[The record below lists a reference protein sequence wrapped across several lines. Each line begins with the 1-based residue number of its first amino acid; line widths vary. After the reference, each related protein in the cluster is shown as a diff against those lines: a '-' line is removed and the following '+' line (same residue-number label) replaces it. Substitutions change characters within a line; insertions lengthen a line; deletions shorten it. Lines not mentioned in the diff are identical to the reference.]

1 MSLWHL
7 SRWHTPLERQNKA
20 LVMPGKLNEIYATH
34 NWASQPEVMTRK
46 NLQNWERPVE
56 GLCPFHRKLL
66 TFRWKLCT
74 LKPCLHHTT
83 CCQTGYTTRFD
94 NRLNE
99 QWLFVQHGCQ
109 TGLTTVLTTGW
120 MFVYTIQPVVIPV
133 VQPVWQPVVSCKRGI
148 KDHPIMQHQPQTR
161 NTAAANRSQWQDVSA
176 ATINIKV

>member
-1 MSLWHL
+1 MYAVPPYHNAYVGYLFSSSLTITFHILWHL

-99 QWLFVQHGCQ
+99 QWLFVQHD
-109 TGLTTVLTTGW
+109 TV
-120 MFVYTIQPVVIPV
+120 VKPV

-148 KDHPIMQHQPQTR
+148 
-161 NTAAANRSQWQDVSA
+161 
-176 ATINIKV
+176 NIFGHTPS